1 VELGFSRASFA
12 ASQNLVC
19 LVVADPFM
27 KGVVAHHDGG
37 GAATGEAFDEF
48 DGVLAILC
56 GLRAMNVRIEAQPA
70 TNVFVQFV

>member
-1 VELGFSRASFA
+1 
-12 ASQNLVC
+12 
-19 LVVADPFM
+19 M